1 MDTLDLNGV
10 SGSGNVTMEITMS
23 AFNEE
28 VLILAPEIYVPVP
41 TVAPTFTPIPILV
54 PTATPVSPVP
64 TVSSSSGFG
73 WGEQLE
79 YGNNRLFYLA
89 SVTQEEAQK
98 LFDHLVQ
105 VEFFDPENDV
115 VIQLRKE
122 EGIYEVRMPI
132 KDGIDP
138 TDANIRSV
146 FKTAACELETL
157 SLIHI

>member
-1 MDTLDLNGV
+1 MCHDTR
-10 SGSGNVTMEITMS
+10 
-23 AFNEE
+23 
-28 VLILAPEIYVPVP
+28 
-41 TVAPTFTPIPILV
+41 
-54 PTATPVSPVP
+54 
-64 TVSSSSGFG
+64 SSSSGFG

-79 YGNNRLFYLA
+79 YGNNKLFYLA

-138 TDANIRSV
+138 TDANWTVAFR
-146 FKTAACELETL
+146 TAACELETYVFPG
-157 SLIHI
+157 SDVHWIVVDVPFDDINKRFVCF